1 MHSIEGTVENK
12 YQRPFSRRRGDT
24 FTGSV
29 DVDVTRQNA
38 SGKIGAAL
46 SEIRVQVQTHDYPQ
60 GGREID
66 THMCSMTKKI
76 TVIFETAIS

>member
-1 MHSIEGTVENK
+1 M
-12 YQRPFSRRRGDT
+12 
-24 FTGSV
+24 

-46 SEIRVQVQTHDYPQ
+46 SEVRVQVQTHNYPQ

-66 THMCSMTKKI
+66 THMCSVTKKI
-76 TVIFETAIS
+76 TVIFETMSFHDALADVAKYLSQELNNLRHAP